1 MAPEGMVSTSITFA
15 STMHWALGFGTGA
28 SVGGLLFNKVRPAR
42 RRRQPRCAA
51 PPPTHCCRCCC
62 CCCFQRLPR
71 PLTARGG
78 QVGGAQMF
86 RIGAGFAALNLLTA
100 VAGGVVFGQ
109 QWDGRKKAVANAE

>member
-42 RRRQPRCAA
+42 CA
-51 PPPTHCCRCCC
+51 PPPTHCYRCYYCCC
-62 CCCFQRLPR
+62 QRLPR
-71 PLTARGG
+71 PLPPLTARGG

-86 RIGAGFAALNLLTA
+86 RIGAGFSALNLVTA
-100 VAGGVVFGQ
+100 VAGGVVFGR